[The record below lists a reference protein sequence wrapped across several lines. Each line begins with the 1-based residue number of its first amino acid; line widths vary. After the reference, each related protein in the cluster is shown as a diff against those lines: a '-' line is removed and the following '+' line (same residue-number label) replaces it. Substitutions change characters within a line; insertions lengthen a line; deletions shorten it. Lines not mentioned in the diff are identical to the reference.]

1 MSEVTME
8 TRKDLA
14 RRIATLNYYYTD
26 EYLQELAKAEE
37 EKKAAEEMKND
48 PTDEFRCMV
57 MTGDWNAHV
66 NLECMKNCVEIIH
79 YLTNEEEVVE
89 PWQLAGITAMLDK
102 SNEEHSFDYS
112 MPQAISDVLG
122 IRFIKK

>member
-1 MSEVTME
+1 MSEITME
-8 TRKDLA
+8 ERKALA
-14 RRIATLNYYYTD
+14 RRIAALNYVYTD
-26 EYLQELAKAEE
+26 EYIQELAKAEE
-37 EKKAAEEMKND
+37 EKMAAEAMKNE
-48 PTDEFRCMV
+48 PTNEFRCMV

-79 YLTNEEEVVE
+79 YLTKEEEVVE
-89 PWQLAGITAMLDK
+89 PWQMAGITAMLDK
-102 SNEEHSFDYS
+102 SNEEHGYDYS

>member
-8 TRKDLA
+8 ERKALA
-14 RRIATLNYYYTD
+14 RRIASLNYVYTD

-37 EKKAAEEMKND
+37 EKKAAEAMKND
-48 PTDEFRCMV
+48 SSDEFHCMI

-66 NLECMKNCVEIIH
+66 NLDCMKSCVEIIH
-79 YLTNEEEVVE
+79 YLTDEKEEVC
-89 PWQLAGITAMLDK
+89 PWQMAGITAMLDK
-102 SNEEHSFDYS
+102 SNEEHGYDYS

>member
-1 MSEVTME
+1 MSEVMME
-8 TRKDLA
+8 ERKALA
-14 RRIATLNYYYTD
+14 RRIASLNYVYTN
-26 EYLQELAKAEE
+26 EYIQELEKAEE
-37 EKKAAEEMKND
+37 EKKAAEAMKND
-48 PTDEFRCMV
+48 PSDEFRCMV

-66 NLECMKNCVEIIH
+66 NLDCMKSCVEIIH

-89 PWQLAGITAMLDK
+89 SWQMAGITAMLDK
-102 SNEEHSFDYS
+102 SNEDHSYDYS